1 MDMAGVEKRYSIT
14 GDAALKIMT
23 AVYERANAQGK
34 AVYIA
39 VVDGTGGLVGLLGHE
54 KCPVMCRQVCQDK
67 AYTAFATRMKT
78 SKWKGYVYSTP
89 EDDRQVM
96 MSQKGFIAASG
107 GAPIVV
113 EGIVAGGIGV
123 SGAGQQEDE
132 DLADY
137 GAALIGEL

>member
-1 MDMAGVEKRYSIT
+1 MAGVEKRLSIT
-14 GDAALKIMT
+14 GDAALHIMT
-23 AVYERANAQGK
+23 KVYERANEMGK

-39 VVDGTGGLVGLLGHE
+39 VTDGTGGLVGLLGHE
-54 KCPVMCRQVCQDK
+54 KCPIMCRQVCQDK

-96 MSQKGFIAASG
+96 MSQPRFIAASG
-107 GAPIVV
+107 GAPIMV

>member
-1 MDMAGVEKRYSIT
+1 MAGVEKRYSIT

-107 GAPIVV
+107 GAPVVV

>member
-1 MDMAGVEKRYSIT
+1 MAGLEQRYSIT
-14 GDAALKIMT
+14 GEAALKIM
-23 AVYERANAQGK
+23 AKVYEGAAAQGK
-34 AVYIA
+34 AVYVA

-54 KCPVMCRQVCQDK
+54 KCPVMCRKVAQDK

-78 SKWKGYVYSTP
+78 SIWKAYVYSVP

-96 MSQKGFIAASG
+96 MSQPGFIAASG

-113 EGIVAGGIGV
+113 DGIVAGGIGV

-132 DLADY
+132 ELADY

>member
-1 MDMAGVEKRYSIT
+1 MAGVEKRSSIT
-14 GDAALKIMT
+14 GEAALRILT
-23 AVYERANAQGK
+23 RVYERANEQGK
-34 AVYIA
+34 AVFIA
-39 VVDGTGGLVGLLGHE
+39 VVDGTGGLVGLLAHE

-67 AYTAFATRMKT
+67 AYTAYATRMKT
-78 SKWKGYVYSTP
+78 SKWKAYVYSCP

-96 MSQKGFIAASG
+96 MSQPGFIAASG

-113 EGIVAGGIGV
+113 DGIVAGGIGV

-137 GAALIGEL
+137 GASLVGEM

>member
-1 MDMAGVEKRYSIT
+1 MAGIEQRYSIT
-14 GDAALKIMT
+14 GEAALKIMT
-23 AVYERANAQGK
+23 KVFEGALAQNK
-34 AVYIA
+34 AVYVA

-54 KCPVMCRQVCQDK
+54 NCPVMCRKVAQDK

-78 SKWKGYVYSTP
+78 AKWKAYVYSVP

-96 MSQKGFIAASG
+96 MSQPGFIAASG
-107 GAPIVV
+107 GAPILVD
-113 EGIVAGGIGV
+113 GIVAGGIGV

-137 GAALIGEL
+137 GAALIGDM

>member
-1 MDMAGVEKRYSIT
+1 MAGVEKRYSIT
-14 GDAALKIMT
+14 GDAALNIMT
-23 AVYERANAQGK
+23 KVYERANAMGK

-39 VVDGTGGLVGLLGHE
+39 VTDGTGGLVGLLGHE

-78 SKWKGYVYSTP
+78 GKWKAYVYSCP
-89 EDDRQVM
+89 EDDKQVM
-96 MSQKGFIAASG
+96 LSQPGFIAASG
-107 GAPIVV
+107 GAPIMVD
-113 EGIVAGGIGV
+113 GIVAGGIGV

-137 GAALIGEL
+137 GASLVVDI

>member
-1 MDMAGVEKRYSIT
+1 MAGVEKRYSIT
-14 GDAALKIMT
+14 GDAALKIMA
-23 AVYERANAQGK
+23 AVYERANGMGK

-39 VVDGTGGLVGLLGHE
+39 VTDGTGGLVGLLGHE

-96 MSQKGFIAASG
+96 MSQPGFIAASG
-107 GAPIVV
+107 GAPIMFD
-113 EGIVAGGIGV
+113 GIVAGGIGV

-132 DLADY
+132 YLADY
-137 GAALIGEL
+137 GASLVGDM

>member
-1 MDMAGVEKRYSIT
+1 MAGVEQRYSIT
-14 GDAALKIMT
+14 GEAALKIMT
-23 AVYERANAQGK
+23 KVYEGANTMGK

-54 KCPVMCRQVCQDK
+54 SCPVMCRKVAQDK

-78 SKWKGYVYSTP
+78 ANWKAYVYSVP

-96 MSQKGFIAASG
+96 MSQPGFIAASG

-113 EGIVAGGIGV
+113 DGIVAGGIGV

-137 GAALIGEL
+137 GASLIVDM

>member
-1 MDMAGVEKRYSIT
+1 M
-14 GDAALKIMT
+14 
-23 AVYERANAQGK
+23 GK

-39 VVDGTGGLVGLLGHE
+39 VTDGTGGLVGLLGHE

-78 SKWKGYVYSTP
+78 SKWKFYVYSTP

-96 MSQKGFIAASG
+96 MSQPGFIAASG
-107 GAPIVV
+107 GAPIVFD
-113 EGIVAGGIGV
+113 GIVAGGIGV

-137 GAALIGEL
+137 GASLIGQM

>member
-1 MDMAGVEKRYSIT
+1 MAGVEKRYSIT

>member
-1 MDMAGVEKRYSIT
+1 MADIEKRYSIT
-14 GDAALKIMT
+14 GEAALKIVT
-23 AVYERANAQGK
+23 QVYERANAMGK

-39 VVDGTGGLVGLLGHE
+39 VTDGTGGLVGLLGHE
-54 KCPVMCRQVCQDK
+54 KCPVMCRKVAQDK

-78 SKWKGYVYSTP
+78 AQWKAYVYSCS
-89 EDDRQVM
+89 EDDKQVM
-96 MSQKGFIAASG
+96 ISQPGFIAASG

-113 EGIVAGGIGV
+113 DGIIAGGIGV
-123 SGAGQQEDE
+123 SGAGQKDDE

>member
-1 MDMAGVEKRYSIT
+1 MAGVEKRYSIT

-39 VVDGTGGLVGLLGHE
+39 VTDGTGGLVGLLGHE

>member
-1 MDMAGVEKRYSIT
+1 MAGVEQRYSIT
-14 GDAALKIMT
+14 GEAALTIMT
-23 AVYERANAQGK
+23 QVYETANAQGK

-54 KCPVMCRQVCQDK
+54 KCPVMCRRVAQDK
-67 AYTAFATRMKT
+67 AYTAYATRMKT
-78 SKWKGYVYSTP
+78 AKWKAYVYSVP

-96 MSQKGFIAASG
+96 MSQPGFIAASG

-132 DLADY
+132 ELADY

>member
-1 MDMAGVEKRYSIT
+1 MAGVEKRYSIT

-39 VVDGTGGLVGLLGHE
+39 VVDGTGGSVGLLGHE